1 MRSRYTRAAMDDE
14 RWEPGMPV
22 LDRQGPRTP
31 ASATAMGQATAIGPA
46 TTAPAATAMTAPG
59 QRPATGTLP
68 PSLQGLPP
76 RSVPEVAPTPLQRQ
90 YINLSV
96 VVLIC
101 GAIAITALEI
111 GVPLGSPLV
120 KLCVAIAAPL
130 LVVTTAD
137 AVLRIWR
144 SAWAW
149 MPVDRGKGLFR
160 LAWVAVSLVGL
171 TALVLAAAVVLL
183 A

>member
-1 MRSRYTRAAMDDE
+1 MTERSGATGMDDE

-22 LDRQGPRTP
+22 LDRQAVPDRR
-31 ASATAMGQATAIGPA
+31 QATDPN
-46 TTAPAATAMTAPG
+46 
-59 QRPATGTLP
+59 LP
-68 PSLQGLPP
+68 PSLRGLPP
-76 RSVPEVAPTPLQRQ
+76 RSVPEVAPTPLQKH

-101 GAIAITALEI
+101 GAIAITALNLGAKI
-111 GVPLGSPLV
+111 GDPLI
-120 KLCVAIAAPL
+120 KLCVLVAAPL

-137 AVLRIWR
+137 AILRIWR

-149 MPVDRGKGLFR
+149 MPVDAGKDWFR
-160 LAWVAVSLVGL
+160 LAWVAVSVIGL
-171 TALVLAAAVVLL
+171 ALLIAASIAVLL